1 MRYAVPYR
9 IHTPQP
15 ATCMCTATMPPC
27 HHATMPPCHHAAMPS
42 CHLAASAAA
51 PGDAAADAA
60 AAAAALCAATAFKA
74 ASLALSCSS
83 ASRILAPGRR
93 TLRSEIWTPFC
104 HGNFLCDL
112 GGQRSRDEAAHSGLK
127 AESNG
132 ARRRLSPAP
141 KRATVRAGLK
151 GSGRPCA
158 GGPAIGGWAA
168 AWAVRAL

>member
-1 MRYAVPYR
+1 
-9 IHTPQP
+9 
-15 ATCMCTATMPPC
+15 
-27 HHATMPPCHHAAMPS
+27 MPS

-112 GGQRSRDEAAHSGLK
+112 GGQRAALRRGCALGSEGGEQRSQAQALAGTQAGDGAGWPQGLR
-127 AESNG
+127 A
-132 ARRRLSPAP
+132 AVRRRVGH
-141 KRATVRAGLK
+141 RRVG
-151 GSGRPCA
+151 GRLGCA
-158 GGPAIGGWAA
+158 
-168 AWAVRAL
+168 L